1 MELLMTKKIHTVRI
15 TTQFDITVSEE
26 YLEKLRK
33 YDIKW
38 ELLDKCFRNNG
49 MNVNHATMEV
59 LSDETV

>member
-1 MELLMTKKIHTVRI
+1 MPKKVHTVRI
-15 TTQFDITVSEE
+15 NTQFDIIVSDE
-26 YLEKLRK
+26 YLEKLQN

-59 LSDETV
+59 LKDEPTVSN

>member
-1 MELLMTKKIHTVRI
+1 MTKKVHTVRI
-15 TTQFDITVSEE
+15 STQFDIIVSDE
-26 YLEKLRK
+26 YLEKLQK

-38 ELLDKCFRNNG
+38 EILDKCFRNNG